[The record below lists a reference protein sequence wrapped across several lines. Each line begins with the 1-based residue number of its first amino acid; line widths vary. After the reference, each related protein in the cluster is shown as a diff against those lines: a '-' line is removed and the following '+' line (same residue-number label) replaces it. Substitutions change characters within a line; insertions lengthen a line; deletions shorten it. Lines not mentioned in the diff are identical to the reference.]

1 MPFLSVRRAVCALGA
16 SAVLVAV
23 AAVPVL
29 AHEERTV
36 AGYAME
42 VGFIDE
48 PVYTGDRSGLE
59 FSVMKDDQPVTGL
72 EDTLKAEVIYGT
84 AHRDLPISARDGE
97 PGWYESVFIPTAAGP
112 YTFHIYG
119 TIEDNAIDES
129 FTSSPTGFDEVQETT
144 AGQFPTT
151 LPALTD
157 VSAAADRGAAAA
169 DQIGI
174 ALALGALGV
183 ILGLVGVGLGVASV
197 MRRRSA

>member
-1 MPFLSVRRAVCALGA
+1 MPFLLARRAICALGISALMLAGA
-16 SAVLVAV
+16 S
-23 AAVPVL
+23 VPAL

-36 AGYAME
+36 AGYDME

-59 FSVMKDDQPVTGL
+59 FSVMQDDQPVTGL
-72 EDTLKAEVIYGT
+72 EDTLKAAVIYGD
-84 AHRDLPISARDGE
+84 AQRDLPISARDDD

-112 YTFHIYG
+112 YTFHIFG
-119 TIEDNAIDES
+119 TINGTAIDES
-129 FTSSPTGFDEVQETT
+129 FTSSPTGFDEVHETT

-157 VSAAADRGAAAA
+157 VSAAANRGAAAA
-169 DQIGI
+169 DQIGL
-174 ALALGALGV
+174 ALALGGLGV
-183 ILGLVGVGLGVASV
+183 LLGLVGVGLGVASV